1 MASANTLRL
10 AWRNLGRNRKR
21 SILAFGAIALGQL
34 TFLATSGLLRGYS
47 DQFFRSVTG
56 PLVGHV
62 QVHAPGWRD
71 DRSLDL
77 FLGDLEA
84 TLGHIRQVPGVE
96 RASPRLFA
104 PALAALS
111 EEGFMSVVVGVDPAT
126 EAQAD
131 GLLAGQEVVGKVGRG
146 RVLVGRSLARRRQIT
161 PGTELA
167 LVGQD
172 VDGSIANDLFT
183 VADII
188 SSQVEIVNTLGVV
201 MSLADAQELFL
212 MPDQAH
218 EIVIHLAD
226 PELVDSTAVRLASLP
241 VLADTEVLPWQKIAP
256 QFVAM
261 IQIMDG
267 YVFIILCIV
276 FIAAAAGIANTMLM
290 STFERTH
297 EFGMLL
303 SLGCGPARLSRVI
316 VVEAV
321 ILGLVGVALGTA
333 LGVGFLLWSGA
344 SGLDYAALGGG
355 ESSYEVGFKGIQ
367 FSSVVYPRVH
377 PQDVI
382 AGIVAVV
389 LTSFVAAVWP
399 MLHLARLEPME
410 AMRA

>member
-1 MASANTLRL
+1 MASASTLRL

-21 SILAFGAIALGQL
+21 SALAFGAIALGQL

-47 DQFFRSVTG
+47 EQFFRSVTG

-77 FLGDLEA
+77 TLGDLDA
-84 TLGHIRQVPGVE
+84 TLDRIRRDPDVE
-96 RASPRLFA
+96 RASPRIFA

-111 EEGFMSVVVGVDPAT
+111 DEGFMSMVVGVDPAV
-126 EAQAD
+126 ESQPE
-131 GLLAGQEVVGKVGRG
+131 GLLGGHQSAARLGQG
-146 RVLVGRSLARRRQIT
+146 RVLVGRILARQRHIA
-161 PGTELA
+161 PGTEIA

-183 VADII
+183 VADVI
-188 SSQVEIVNTLGVV
+188 SSQVEIVNSLGVV
-201 MSLADAQELFL
+201 MSLDDAQEFLL
-212 MPDQAH
+212 MPNQAH
-218 EIVIHLAD
+218 EIVIHVRD
-226 PELVDSTAVRLASLP
+226 PQTIDSTAARLASLP
-241 VLADTEVLPWQKIAP
+241 RLAGSEVLPWQEIAP
-256 QFVAM
+256 HFVAM
-261 IQIMDG
+261 IEIMDG

-276 FIAAAAGIANTMLM
+276 FIAAMAGIANTMLM

-303 SLGCGPARLSRVI
+303 SLGCGPGRLSRVI

-321 ILGLVGVALGTA
+321 VLGLVGVALGTT
-333 LGVGFLLWSGA
+333 LGVGLLLWSGET
-344 SGLDYAALGGG
+344 GLDYAALGGG

-367 FSSVVYPRVH
+367 LSSVVYPRVH
-377 PQDVI
+377 HGDVV
-382 AGIVAVV
+382 AGIVAVL

-399 MLHLARLEPME
+399 MLHLARLEPIE